1 MVSSPHEYF
10 PENGAHV
17 EVTLVH
23 PEGRHVGEEK
33 QRNEGEKVHGHYVTS
48 PQVQQ
53 TYSQGLHM

>member
-1 MVSSPHEYF
+1 MSSMVSSPHEYF

-33 QRNEGEKVHGHYVTS
+33 QRNEGE
-48 PQVQQ
+48 
-53 TYSQGLHM
+53 